1 MGSPRRARAAWKLD
15 LEPQQASGL
24 SIPKSV
30 EWLRNERDSRT
41 GLIPSGFRFSQNV
54 GQRSGTASGNL
65 GLDFSDETLPTTAW
79 REIALDLAIP
89 RLFFHLFEP
98 VKKLLSFMFG
108 KVADFFFDRF
118 NGHIITI
125 ARER

>member
-1 MGSPRRARAAWKLD
+1 M
-15 LEPQQASGL
+15 
-24 SIPKSV
+24 
-30 EWLRNERDSRT
+30 LRNKKDSRT
-41 GLIPSGFRFSQNV
+41 GLIPSGFRFSQNL

-65 GLDFSDETLPTTAW
+65 GLDFGDETLPTTAGS
-79 REIALDLAIP
+79 EIALDLAIP
-89 RLFFHLFEP
+89 SLFFHFFEL

-118 NGHIITI
+118 NGHFITI